1 MKRAYALALCLAA
14 VGAHAATPPDLPP
27 QDVVARWLAQ
37 DPAVREA
44 AAQRAAA
51 DQVAAQRRL
60 SPNEWTLETGVQQ
73 RRYDSDARVRE
84 WNLGLERT
92 VRLPGKRRLDAALG
106 ERGMDAAQ
114 ARYDAAVR
122 AALLDLCDLWLDWAM
137 AGELAALAARQ
148 ADLASANRA
157 AVERRVTAGD
167 AARLD
172 LALADADRD
181 DAERLRREADAEAAI
196 ARARLAARFADLPAA
211 PPSLSPPPSQ
221 HAAAPQRIA
230 QWLAASADLRV
241 AAAER
246 DEAVAAVARESAE
259 RRPDPTI
266 GVFNAAEGSGSERI
280 VGLSLR
286 VPLPGRYRA
295 ASLARAVA
303 ERDQREAALSRVMQ
317 QSHAAAQALVIADDS
332 AMQRWELADAA
343 VRRTEDSVRLTQRAY
358 ALGETD
364 LQTLLLARRQAVD
377 AARTRASTQALALRA
392 HYRWAIGAGSLWAEV
407 ARGDDARER
416 GTAGAG
422 DG

>member
-221 HAAAPQRIA
+221 HAAARSASRSGWRPARTCAWPRPSATKPSPRWRARVPSAGPIRRSVCSTPRRA
-230 QWLAASADLRV
+230 VAASASSV
-241 AAAER
+241 
-246 DEAVAAVARESAE
+246 SACACPCRGAIAPPAWPAPWPNATSAK
-259 RRPDPTI
+259 RRCP
-266 GVFNAAEGSGSERI
+266 A
-280 VGLSLR
+280 
-286 VPLPGRYRA
+286 
-295 ASLARAVA
+295 
-303 ERDQREAALSRVMQ
+303 
-317 QSHAAAQALVIADDS
+317 
-332 AMQRWELADAA
+332 
-343 VRRTEDSVRLTQRAY
+343 
-358 ALGETD
+358 
-364 LQTLLLARRQAVD
+364 
-377 AARTRASTQALALRA
+377 
-392 HYRWAIGAGSLWAEV
+392 
-407 ARGDDARER
+407 
-416 GTAGAG
+416 
-422 DG
+422 